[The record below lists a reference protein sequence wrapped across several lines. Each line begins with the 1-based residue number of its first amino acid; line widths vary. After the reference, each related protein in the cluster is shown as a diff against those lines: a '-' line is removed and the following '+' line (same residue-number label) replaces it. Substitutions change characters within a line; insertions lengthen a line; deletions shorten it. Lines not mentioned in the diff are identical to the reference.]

1 MRSAGSYRTN
11 SGDSSRMNFKFK
23 ILKIRLG
30 WKMALKHMKT
40 PIPRE
45 VLHWIDGLFKFVSTV
60 FSLVTCQF
68 FICFFRDLQNNKGL
82 RSVLTRS
89 YFDA

>member
-1 MRSAGSYRTN
+1 
-11 SGDSSRMNFKFK
+11 MNFKFK

-30 WKMALKHMKT
+30 WKMALKHMNT
-40 PIPRE
+40 PRPRE